1 MRNLVAQMQRLP
13 LNQWLSRCTNATKS
27 TSKEGDWME
36 QPQDDLTVTGVPNGA
51 PDFRLLGGALVDLA
65 MALDGKGHQDGQ
77 GQADDDVEAA

>member
-1 MRNLVAQMQRLP
+1 
-13 LNQWLSRCTNATKS
+13 
-27 TSKEGDWME
+27 ME